1 VISNDLSPDLPVWP
15 GLNVRRRNATYV
27 CAALFVAAGLLAGD
41 VISAIPGGLSFLGG
55 AVLWGGALFAV
66 NQTTDGDY
74 TDSYDQPIEPGA
86 LFWGAATGGLL
97 GLSVAHVPATLWA
110 LVPLPFTALFSFLL
124 GRKTWQARQRSIA
137 DKRRAARRTRRLAED
152 GEVVRGVITDLTS
165 SGTSYSGGAWVRLTI
180 RYTASDGVEYTE
192 TVSKTIPLVDLPR
205 RGGGVT
211 VRHLPENPRDFEVEV
226 DREGVPVDGAPVDTS
241 TLVGELERLAVLRD
255 SGHLSD
261 EEFAWAKARLLS
273 GKD

>member
-1 VISNDLSPDLPVWP
+1 VTSNGLSPDLPVWP
-15 GLNVRRRNATYV
+15 GLSLRRRNATCL

-55 AVLWGGALFAV
+55 AALWGGALLTV
-66 NQTTDGDY
+66 NLTVDGNCTDGY
-74 TDSYDQPIEPGA
+74 ARPIEPGA

-97 GLSVAHVPATLWA
+97 GLSVTHVPTTLWA

-124 GRKTWQARQRSIA
+124 GRATWQARQRRIA
-137 DKRRAARRTRRLAED
+137 DKRRAARRARRLAED

-165 SGTSYSGGAWVRLTI
+165 SGTSHGGRAWVELTI

-192 TVSKTIPLVDLPR
+192 TVSRTFPLVDLPR
-205 RGGGVT
+205 RGAGVT
-211 VRHLPENPRDFEVEV
+211 VRLLPEKPRDFEIEA
-226 DREGVPVDGAPVDTS
+226 DREGVPVDGVPVDTP